1 MEWDQRFLE
10 GTRNMVNNEHFRD
23 RNTTKPIMY
32 YGNDPIHPG
41 KWQAQQG
48 EPSVQSV
55 ATGSLEAYFKA

>member
-1 MEWDQRFLE
+1 
-10 GTRNMVNNEHFRD
+10 MVNNEHFRD

-32 YGNDPIHPG
+32 YGNDPFHPG

-48 EPSVQSV
+48 KPSVWSV